1 MSFFLFQAGLAAY
14 LLAAAAYLVFFLT
27 SRNEVRRIAHGIF
40 LAAVLL
46 HTVNIVARYVEAGH
60 TPITSHHETVSFF
73 VTVSIVLSTG
83 LLSEANGFIAAR
95 ATTNSPDVIP
105 PSTPPASDDSRS

>member
-73 VTVSIVLSTG
+73 AWSLAVCYLSFRWRYTVKNLGVFV
-83 LLSEANGFIAAR
+83 SEIGR
-95 ATTNSPDVIP
+95 AHV
-105 PSTPPASDDSRS
+105 

>member
-60 TPITSHHETVSFF
+60 SPITSAS
-73 VTVSIVLSTG
+73 
-83 LLSEANGFIAAR
+83 
-95 ATTNSPDVIP
+95 
-105 PSTPPASDDSRS
+105 PASTSGRWAYCAGSATKVPRHSPPTHTA